1 MKGYKQLNQE
11 QRYTIAQLLKRGASL
26 REIARTIVSVS
37 TVSREI
43 KRNKSKYT
51 YRAAYAHM
59 LARER
64 IQWRQHPRR
73 FTADLKL
80 RAEELL
86 RYKQWSLEQIVGRL
100 RLEGVKMV
108 IPIRFKDRL
117 FMSFPYRT
125 RLLPTFF

>member
-26 REIARTIVSVS
+26 REIARTIKVSVS

-43 KRNKSKYT
+43 KRNKGKYT

-64 IQWRQHPRR
+64 IQWRQLPRR
-73 FTADLKL
+73 FTADLRL

-86 RYKQWSLEQIVGRL
+86 RHKQSSPEQIVGRS
-100 RLEGVKMV
+100 RLEGLNMV
-108 IPIRFKDRL
+108 SKSTL
-117 FMSFPYRT
+117 YK
-125 RLLPTFF
+125 

>member
-26 REIARTIVSVS
+26 REIARTIEVSVS

-64 IQWRQHPRR
+64 IQWRQHPQR
-73 FTADLKL
+73 FTA
-80 RAEELL
+80 
-86 RYKQWSLEQIVGRL
+86 G
-100 RLEGVKMV
+100 
-108 IPIRFKDRL
+108 FKTTCR
-117 FMSFPYRT
+117 RT
-125 RLLPTFF
+125 PEI

>member
-11 QRYTIAQLLKRGASL
+11 QRYTIAQLLKREASL
-26 REIARTIVSVS
+26 REIARTIEVSVS

-51 YRAAYAHM
+51 YRATYVHM

-73 FTADLKL
+73 FTADLRL

-86 RYKQWSLEQIVGRL
+86 RPKQWSPDPIVG
-100 RLEGVKMV
+100 
-108 IPIRFKDRL
+108 
-117 FMSFPYRT
+117 
-125 RLLPTFF
+125 

>member
-11 QRYTIAQLLKRGASL
+11 QRYTIAQLLKRGVSL
-26 REIARTIVSVS
+26 REIARTIEVSVS

-64 IQWRQHPRR
+64 IRR

>member
-1 MKGYKQLNQE
+1 
-11 QRYTIAQLLKRGASL
+11 
-26 REIARTIVSVS
+26 
-37 TVSREI
+37 
-43 KRNKSKYT
+43 
-51 YRAAYAHM
+51 M

-64 IQWRQHPRR
+64 IQWRQHPQR

>member
-1 MKGYKQLNQE
+1 MNQE

-26 REIARTIVSVS
+26 REIARTIEVSVG

-64 IQWRQHPRR
+64 IQWRQHPRW
-73 FTADLKL
+73 FTANLGWL
-80 RAEELL
+80 RKKHSSYHWQCCVL
-86 RYKQWSLEQIVGRL
+86 R
-100 RLEGVKMV
+100 
-108 IPIRFKDRL
+108 
-117 FMSFPYRT
+117 
-125 RLLPTFF
+125 

>member
-73 FTADLKL
+73 FMADLRL

-86 RYKQWSLEQIVGRL
+86 RYKQ
-100 RLEGVKMV
+100 
-108 IPIRFKDRL
+108 
-117 FMSFPYRT
+117 
-125 RLLPTFF
+125 